1 MLIQAS
7 QWSQSS
13 HFTISVGNNL
23 AVPGPGTSTQQPS
36 RRWAVAHIH
45 ACLCGTQFPE
55 LRSWSLR
62 TTLMLRNVSLFSVRG
77 RV

>member
-36 RRWAVAHIH
+36 RRWAATHIIAISH
-45 ACLCGTQFPE
+45 STI
-55 LRSWSLR
+55 S
-62 TTLMLRNVSLFSVRG
+62 
-77 RV
+77 

>member
-1 MLIQAS
+1 MLMQAS

-36 RRWAVAHIH
+36 RRWVS
-45 ACLCGTQFPE
+45 LEPYFLNYG
-55 LRSWSLR
+55 LRRYRQLIR
-62 TTLMLRNVSLFSVRG
+62 MLRNVSLFSVRG

>member
-1 MLIQAS
+1 MLLQAS

-36 RRWAVAHIH
+36 RR
-45 ACLCGTQFPE
+45 
-55 LRSWSLR
+55 
-62 TTLMLRNVSLFSVRG
+62 
-77 RV
+77 

>member
-1 MLIQAS
+1 MLLQAS

-36 RRWAVAHIH
+36 RRWVS
-45 ACLCGTQFPE
+45 LEPNFLNYG
-55 LRSWSLR
+55 LRSRCCVTFPCFLSAGESDAGL
-62 TTLMLRNVSLFSVRG
+62 VGV
-77 RV
+77 

>member
-1 MLIQAS
+1 MLMQAS

-36 RRWAVAHIH
+36 RRWVS
-45 ACLCGTQFPE
+45 LEPSFLNCG
-55 LRSWSLR
+55 LRRYRPLIR
-62 TTLMLRNVSLFSVRG
+62 MLRNVSLFSVRG

>member
-1 MLIQAS
+1 MLMQAS

-36 RRWAVAHIH
+36 RRWVS
-45 ACLCGTQFPE
+45 LESYFLNYG
-55 LRSWSLR
+55 LRRYRPLIR
-62 TTLMLRNVSLFSVRG
+62 MLRNVSLFSVRG